1 MSKKKKKPEEM
12 FNVILSHK
20 GNVTQNIFENS
31 SHSSQNGK
39 YQKTN
44 TINAGEGA
52 GRKGTLVHSWKECK
66 LV

>member
-1 MSKKKKKPEEM
+1 M

-52 GRKGTLVHSWKECK
+52 GRKGTLVHSWKEAN
-66 LV
+66 